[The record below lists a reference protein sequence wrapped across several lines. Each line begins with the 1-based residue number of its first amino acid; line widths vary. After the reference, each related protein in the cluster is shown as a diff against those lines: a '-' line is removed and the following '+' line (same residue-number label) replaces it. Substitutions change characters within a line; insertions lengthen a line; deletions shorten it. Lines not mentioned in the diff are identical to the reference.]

1 MNIKEHVL
9 LSHTVPTFTSK
20 VCHCV
25 NVRYSKCPRHE
36 QEIIMYKDYKDL
48 SMIIEYKDTLQ
59 VIIAYTLKNT
69 LCSYLY
75 SYMYVRVTKIG

>member
-1 MNIKEHVL
+1 
-9 LSHTVPTFTSK
+9 
-20 VCHCV
+20 
-25 NVRYSKCPRHE
+25 
-36 QEIIMYKDYKDL
+36 MYKDYKDL

-75 SYMYVRVTKIG
+75 VYVCACHKNWLKIVKNLIPLKTYSSMTQEII

>member
-1 MNIKEHVL
+1 
-9 LSHTVPTFTSK
+9 
-20 VCHCV
+20 
-25 NVRYSKCPRHE
+25 
-36 QEIIMYKDYKDL
+36 MYKDYKDL